1 MLAVHL
7 EFLARVGKMSRLI
20 CLAVIL
26 MCSAAPARAA
36 LLVSYSFS
44 GNLNATVSNGNVISQ
59 DAQTVSFDAPTSFIQ
74 TNTSGSTATFF
85 IGSSSAGYT
94 TISDVRFEIV
104 KTNLTARAASF
115 KLYFYTGWSGGTY
128 MGEAQTS
135 VGFGTLPSS
144 PIVIPAS
151 SISGL
156 GVTLAPNQKIRAL
169 LQMVTSSTPAAAD
182 PAVVVVDN
190 FLFNGAAVPEPSSLA
205 VFGVLGLGALVR
217 RVNRRSL

>member
-1 MLAVHL
+1 
-7 EFLARVGKMSRLI
+7 MSRLI
-20 CLAVIL
+20 CLVAIL

-59 DAQTVSFDAPTSFIQ
+59 VAQTVSFGAPTSDIQ
-74 TNTSGSTATFF
+74 TSTSGATATFY

-104 KTNLTARAASF
+104 KANATARAASF
-115 KLYFYTGWSGGTY
+115 KLYFFNDWTGGAY

-135 VGFGTLPSS
+135 VGFGTLPTS

-151 SISGL
+151 AISGL
-156 GVTLAPNQKIRAL
+156 GVTLAPNQKVRAV
-169 LQMVTSSTPAAAD
+169 LQILTSSSPAGDA
-182 PAVVVVDN
+182 PAVVAVDN
-190 FLFNGAAVPEPSSLA
+190 FVFNGAAVPEPTSLA
-205 VFGVLGLGALVR
+205 VFGVLGLGALIR
-217 RVNRRSL
+217 RVSRRSL